1 MPAKDRVWSD
11 DRRQLEQGL
20 ATNGLSFHSQQS
32 TLVIVEEQS
41 LATELLQQSI
51 DLSILELDDLLL
63 TLVDEAADGRK
74 QNVPRLEQEESPW
87 LTTRRGLVVVQ
98 PPKVMSST
106 ASDPLKRFPP

>member
-1 MPAKDRVWSD
+1 MPAKDRVRRD

-63 TLVDEAADGRK
+63 TLVEEAADGHK
-74 QNVPRLEQEESPW
+74 QNVPGPEQE
-87 LTTRRGLVVVQ
+87 GHG
-98 PPKVMSST
+98 
-106 ASDPLKRFPP
+106 